1 MDHAGLMAAQSKSQS
16 QGRACFPLKSRL
28 VFFWWFPVLC
38 ASLFFGGCA
47 ALAPENNVARTIVT
61 QPVPGMADAK
71 AADFGLIGRVSVKGG
86 KESFSG
92 GVQWHHRERG
102 DEILLLSPLGQTL
115 AQIQRTPDGVFLTT
129 SEGENYY
136 AADVENLT
144 EQVLGW
150 RLPLMGLQY
159 WVQSMSSPA
168 TAAAVD
174 MNIDGQVM
182 AIRQD
187 GWTIDYLAYSKMAP
201 VETSQNPTALP
212 RLLTLKR
219 DGLQIKLVI
228 DAWNAGNP

>member
-1 MDHAGLMAAQSKSQS
+1 MNYAGLVAIQS
-16 QGRACFPLKSRL
+16 RAPDCSL
-28 VFFWWFPVLC
+28 VKNRFIFTWWFPVLC
-38 ASLFFGGCA
+38 LPIFFGGCA

-71 AADFGLIGRVSVKGG
+71 AADFGLTGRVSVKGG

-115 AQIQRTPDGVFLTT
+115 AQIQRTPEGVYLTT
-129 SEGENYY
+129 SERESYY

-150 RLPLMGLQY
+150 RLPLTGLQY

-168 TAAAVD
+168 TVSAVD

-187 GWTIDYLAYSKMAP
+187 GWTIDYLAYSNRAP
-201 VETSQNPTALP
+201 VETSQTGTALP

>member
-1 MDHAGLMAAQSKSQS
+1 MDHAGLTAIQS
-16 QGRACFPLKSRL
+16 QARASFLFKNRFIFS
-28 VFFWWFPVLC
+28 WWFSVLC
-38 ASLFFGGCA
+38 VPLLFGGCA
-47 ALAPENNVARTIVT
+47 ALAPEKNVVRTIVT
-61 QPVPGMADAK
+61 QPVPDMADAK

-115 AQIQRTPDGVFLTT
+115 AQIQRTPEGVHLTT
-129 SEGENYY
+129 SERESYY
-136 AADVENLT
+136 ATNVENLT

-168 TAAAVD
+168 TVAAVD

-187 GWTIDYLAYSKMAP
+187 GWTIDYLAYSPMAP
-201 VETSQNPTALP
+201 VDNSQTRTALP
-212 RLLTLKR
+212 RLLMLKR

>member
-1 MDHAGLMAAQSKSQS
+1 MDHAGLTAIQRRV
-16 QGRACFPLKSRL
+16 RACFLLKNRFIFS
-28 VFFWWFPVLC
+28 WWFPVLC
-38 ASLFFGGCA
+38 APLFFGGCA

-115 AQIQRTPDGVFLTT
+115 AQIQRTPEGVHLTT
-129 SEGENYY
+129 SERESYY
-136 AADVENLT
+136 AANVENLT

-150 RLPLMGLQY
+150 RLPLTGLQY

-168 TAAAVD
+168 TVAAVD

-187 GWTIDYLAYSKMAP
+187 GWTIDYLAYSPMAP
-201 VETSQNPTALP
+201 VEASQKQTALP
-212 RLLTLKR
+212 RLLMLKR

-228 DAWNAGNP
+228 DAWNVGNP

>member
-1 MDHAGLMAAQSKSQS
+1 MDHAGLTAIQS
-16 QGRACFPLKSRL
+16 QARACSLLKNR
-28 VFFWWFPVLC
+28 FIFRWWFPVLC
-38 ASLFFGGCA
+38 VPVFFAGCT
-47 ALAPENNVARTIVT
+47 ALAPKNNVASTIVT
-61 QPVPGMADAK
+61 QPVPDMADSK

-115 AQIQRTPDGVFLTT
+115 AQIRRTPEGVYLTT
-129 SEGENYY
+129 SERESYY
-136 AADVENLT
+136 DANVENLT
-144 EQVLGW
+144 ERVLGW

-168 TAAAVD
+168 TVSAVD

-187 GWTIDYLAYSKMAP
+187 GWTIDYLAYSTMAP
-201 VETSQNPTALP
+201 VQTSQTRTTLP
-212 RLLTLKR
+212 RLLMLKR

>member
-1 MDHAGLMAAQSKSQS
+1 MNAGLMATQSEAGARSL
-16 QGRACFPLKSRL
+16 LKNRFIFS
-28 VFFWWFPVLC
+28 WWLPVLC
-38 ASLFFGGCA
+38 APLFFGGCA

-61 QPVPGMADAK
+61 QPVPDMADAK

-92 GVQWHHRERG
+92 GVQWRHRERG
-102 DEILLLSPLGQTL
+102 DEILLLSPLGQAL
-115 AQIQRTPDGVFLTT
+115 AQIQRTPEGVSLTT
-129 SEGENYY
+129 SERENYY

-150 RLPLMGLQY
+150 RLPLTGLQY

-187 GWTIDYLAYSKMAP
+187 GWTIDYLAYSTRAP
-201 VETSQNPTALP
+201 VETSQTGTALP

>member
-1 MDHAGLMAAQSKSQS
+1 MATQS
-16 QGRACFPLKSRL
+16 QAGACSLLQNRL
-28 VFFWWFPVLC
+28 IFSWWLPALC
-38 ASLFFGGCA
+38 APLFLGGCA
-47 ALAPENNVARTIVT
+47 ALAPENNVVRTIIT
-61 QPVPGMADAK
+61 QPVPGMVDAK

-115 AQIQRTPDGVFLTT
+115 AQIQRTPEGVSLTT
-129 SEGENYY
+129 SERENYY

-159 WVQSMSSPA
+159 WVQGMSSPA
-168 TAAAVD
+168 TAAAMDV
-174 MNIDGQVM
+174 NIDGQVM

-187 GWTIDYLAYSKMAP
+187 GWTIDYLAYSPKAP
-201 VETSQNPTALP
+201 IEASQTGTALP
-212 RLLTLKR
+212 RLFTLKR